1 MKGILWYY
9 TRLSGAAEPIFE
21 TSKWVAGLTK
31 FQVPR
36 LEIIQT
42 GHARAI
48 DHYILKYLTKVE
60 DPEVSLNI
68 VATFYSTT
76 STNTMQERASA
87 SKHWAQQVSTSQL
100 SKNVKVFSNK
110 SVSGG

>member
-76 STNTMQERASA
+76 STNNNAGERQCEQTLGPASL
-87 SKHWAQQVSTSQL
+87 HVST
-100 SKNVKVFSNK
+100 VKKCESFF
-110 SVSGG
+110 